1 MKSPQEMAR
10 QIVENV
16 SKVLVGKETA
26 VELAL
31 VALGC
36 EGHVLMDDIPG
47 VGKTMLAKAL
57 AISLGLS
64 FRRIQCTPDLLPSDI
79 TGLSVFE
86 PQNARFTFRPG
97 PIMTNIVLMDEINRA
112 TPRTQSAMLEA
123 MEERQVTVDGETR
136 QLDRPFMVIATQ
148 NPVEFEGT
156 FPLPEA
162 QLDRFLLRITLGYP
176 TREEELRILARM
188 EGGHPITQVQPVVE
202 AEDILG
208 FIQAKQRVFVE
219 ESLRN
224 YLLELVDRT
233 RNHPDLELGISP
245 RGAIALFNAARVL
258 ALLRGREFVIP
269 EDIKFLAPYVLAHRV
284 VVSAAAAV
292 KGRDGAGVIHE
303 IIAGTTVPTEA
314 AFHA

>member
-86 PQNARFTFRPG
+86 PQNARFT
-97 PIMTNIVLMDEINRA
+97 
-112 TPRTQSAMLEA
+112 
-123 MEERQVTVDGETR
+123 
-136 QLDRPFMVIATQ
+136 
-148 NPVEFEGT
+148 
-156 FPLPEA
+156 
-162 QLDRFLLRITLGYP
+162 
-176 TREEELRILARM
+176 LARADYDQYCLN
-188 EGGHPITQVQPVVE
+188 G
-202 AEDILG
+202 
-208 FIQAKQRVFVE
+208 
-219 ESLRN
+219 
-224 YLLELVDRT
+224 
-233 RNHPDLELGISP
+233 
-245 RGAIALFNAARVL
+245 
-258 ALLRGREFVIP
+258 
-269 EDIKFLAPYVLAHRV
+269 
-284 VVSAAAAV
+284 
-292 KGRDGAGVIHE
+292 
-303 IIAGTTVPTEA
+303 
-314 AFHA
+314 